1 MGARVRVGERG
12 EGAGATAVLG
22 KDLLVV
28 EEHALIGQLHAVPQ
42 VVAARHVTSRARPSK
57 PRCDIRVIRL
67 LELPLHDRG
76 HVVHLER

>member
-1 MGARVRVGERG
+1 MRTRTRA
-12 EGAGATAVLG
+12 ATAAPHG
-22 KDLLVV
+22 RYLLVV
-28 EEHALIGQLHAVPQ
+28 EEHALIGQFHAVLE
-42 VVAARHVTSRARPSK
+42 VVAARHVKSRARPSK